1 MLGLRL
7 TASLCR
13 FLAEALCTAPG
24 YPGLKPE
31 VFVGFSPKEWC
42 DGTTNKR
49 QSEKPLTPPSKPTPK
64 SFPPGLVLAR
74 R

>member
-13 FLAEALCTAPG
+13 FLAEASPG

-49 QSEKPLTPPSKPTPK
+49 QSESL
-64 SFPPGLVLAR
+64 
-74 R
+74 